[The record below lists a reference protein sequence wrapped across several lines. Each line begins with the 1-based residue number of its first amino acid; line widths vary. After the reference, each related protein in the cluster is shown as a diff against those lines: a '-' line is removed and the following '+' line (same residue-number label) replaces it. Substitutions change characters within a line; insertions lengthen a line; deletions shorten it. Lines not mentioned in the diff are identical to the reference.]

1 MATSKTSVLN
11 AVWTGPVVCVL
22 VMAAVF
28 LALWW
33 ATRQMEGGG
42 PSSEETETFMADAG
56 TNEDG
61 RADEYT
67 ILHHK
72 HHSLTSRDIAKDDD
86 RPTKLCDLREELR
99 HLQKQILDAQP
110 GVMLRV
116 PDNNDAAM
124 DPTTEY
130 TKYGL
135 TFVWAQSAS
144 QSNEDATANVT
155 ANLRVYVYYTY
166 DLGGQMYVDIRPLTF
181 KANVNAG
188 YRQFVPIDC
197 DVIDRKRA
205 ASARVVR
212 LLIEYEDPAQAKCF
226 LGIEKVMVVTFG

>member
-130 TKYGL
+130 TK
-135 TFVWAQSAS
+135 
-144 QSNEDATANVT
+144 
-155 ANLRVYVYYTY
+155 
-166 DLGGQMYVDIRPLTF
+166 
-181 KANVNAG
+181 
-188 YRQFVPIDC
+188 
-197 DVIDRKRA
+197 
-205 ASARVVR
+205 
-212 LLIEYEDPAQAKCF
+212 
-226 LGIEKVMVVTFG
+226 